1 MGLKKTGNTCTGM
14 KRPHRKIMGNRK
26 KLENV
31 WASKTSLTD
40 TAIKSPRKVE
50 VTAIRK
56 TPPNTRSQLMP
67 ERSVMNRAKITGTN
81 PLNMPETM
89 APVVLASIRRLRSM
103 GAIRSLSKDRLFLSK
118 VMVTAS
124 MEVVPKRMD
133 RHMTPGRRPRISNDV
148 PDFRKTISVQ
158 ATGKIIPQLMFGGFR

>member
-1 MGLKKTGNTCTGM
+1 M
-14 KRPHRKIMGNRK
+14 
-26 KLENV
+26 
-31 WASKTSLTD
+31 
-40 TAIKSPRKVE
+40 
-50 VTAIRK
+50 TAIRK
-56 TPPNTRSQLMP
+56 TPPNTISQLMP
-67 ERSVMNRAKITGTN
+67 DRSVMNRAKITGTN

-118 VMVTAS
+118 VMVTES
-124 MEVVPKRMD
+124 MEVVPKSTD

-148 PDFRKTISVQ
+148 PDFRKNISVQ